1 MESWIL
7 EKERKVP
14 VLDQCSTLVVGG
26 GVAGVSAAI
35 AAARGGSDVI
45 LLEREFA
52 LGGLA
57 TLGLITIYLPL
68 CDGRGSQMIY
78 GLGEELLRLSI
89 RHGAERNYPSAWLDG
104 KDLEERKKKRFM
116 TQFNPQLFA
125 LELERLLGELGVRIL
140 YGSTAVG
147 VEMGGNR
154 IEAVIIENKSGRSA
168 MRVNTVIDCSGDGDI
183 CRLSGAET
191 REYEAKNGLASWY
204 YYHSKGQVNLKMFG
218 LADVVPQHE
227 DQGSAT
233 GNETV
238 EVLTS
243 KRYSG
248 TDGAELSEMV
258 LDAHRHMFADILKK
272 REEDPQMVPVTMSMI
287 PLVRMTRRLAGAYA
301 LDDKETEKS
310 FADSIGTIGDWRKCG
325 PVYEIPFRCLY
336 GNTVRNL
343 LAAGRCIS
351 VTDAMWDITRVIPVC
366 AVTGEAAGTAAA
378 LGDDFPALPVE
389 ELQRKLESQHVRLH
403 LAQDLQD

>member
-1 MESWIL
+1 MNTWIL
-7 EKERKVP
+7 EEERKIP
-14 VLDQCSTLVVGG
+14 VLDECSTLVVGG
-26 GVAGVSAAI
+26 GIAGVSAAI
-35 AAARGGSDVI
+35 AAARGGSDVL
-45 LLEREFA
+45 LLEREYA

-68 CDGRGSQMIY
+68 CDGRGNQMIY

-89 RHGAERNYPSAWLDG
+89 RHGAEKNYPAAWLEG
-104 KDLEERKKKRFM
+104 RDLEERRKKRFM

-125 LELERLLGELGVRIL
+125 LDLEQLLCDLGVRIL

-147 VEMGGNR
+147 VQRKEDR
-154 IEAVIIENKSGRSA
+154 IESVIIENKSGRGA
-168 MRVNTVIDCSGDGDI
+168 IRAEAVIDCSGDADI
-183 CRLSGAET
+183 CRLSGAHT
-191 REYEAKNGLASWY
+191 WEYEAKNGLASWY
-204 YYHSKGQVNLKMFG
+204 YYHAKGQVNLKMFG
-218 LADVVPQHE
+218 LADVVPQNG

-243 KRYSG
+243 RRYSG

-258 LDAHRHMFADILKK
+258 LDAHRHMFADILKRK
-272 REEDPQMVPVTMSMI
+272 EEDPGLVPVTMSMI

-301 LDDKETEKS
+301 LDDTETEKP
-310 FADSIGTIGDWRKCG
+310 FKDSIGTIGDWRKCG

-336 GNTVRNL
+336 GNSVRNL
-343 LAAGRCIS
+343 LTAGRCIS

-378 LGDDFPALPVE
+378 LGNDFPSLPVE
-389 ELQRKLESQHVRLH
+389 ELQRKLSSQHVRLH
-403 LAQDLQD
+403 LGGGFE

>member
-1 MESWIL
+1 
-7 EKERKVP
+7 
-14 VLDQCSTLVVGG
+14 
-26 GVAGVSAAI
+26 
-35 AAARGGSDVI
+35 
-45 LLEREFA
+45 
-52 LGGLA
+52 
-57 TLGLITIYLPL
+57 
-68 CDGRGSQMIY
+68 MIY

-125 LELERLLGELGVRIL
+125 LELERLLCDLGVRIL

-147 VEMGGNR
+147 VQMEGDR
-154 IEAVIIENKSGRSA
+154 IEAVVIENKSGRGA
-168 MRVNTVIDCSGDGDI
+168 IRADAVIDCSGDADI
-183 CRLSGAET
+183 CRLSGAGT

-204 YYHSKGQVNLKMFG
+204 YYHSKGQVQLKMFG
-218 LADVVPQHE
+218 LADVVPE
-227 DQGSAT
+227 KGDQGSAT

-238 EVLTS
+238 EVLTN

-248 TDGAELSEMV
+248 TNGGELSQMV
-258 LDAHRHMFADILKK
+258 LDAHRHMFEDILKK
-272 REEDPQMVPVTMSMI
+272 REEDPKLVPVTMSMI
-287 PLVRMTRRLAGAYA
+287 PLVRMTRRLEGAYA
-301 LDDKETEKS
+301 LDDTETGKPFE
-310 FADSIGTIGDWRKCG
+310 DSIGTIGDWRKCG

-336 GNTVRNL
+336 GSSVRNL

-351 VTDAMWDITRVIPVC
+351 VTDPMWDITRVIPVC

-378 LGDDFPALPVE
+378 LGNDFPALQVE
-389 ELQRKLESQHVRLH
+389 RLQRKLASQHVRLH